1 MHNPKP
7 LKPRDPQL
15 ATQAPANP
23 QLSASMSRDMLKFLG
38 IAVLIGIVI
47 SKWSLFVSIFSDIL
61 LWIYSL
67 LAGLP
72 GAFGWSI
79 ILFTILIRIVTWP
92 LNARQ
97 MKSMKALQDLQG
109 SKEWKAIQKKY
120 EKEPEKKQS
129 EQLRLQSEAGI
140 SPLGGCLPLLIQMP
154 VLIAVYQSVST
165 ALALTP
171 LAMLNLSRSAA
182 DFLNISS
189 LIPLNSKFLWF
200 DLGRP
205 EGILIPG
212 FDISFLP
219 NGIPLLAVVVAL
231 TTYVQTKLTM
241 PSNPDPND
249 QAAAMSRSMTV
260 TMPLMLGFFAL
271 SFPSGVAIYIFMGN
285 VLAIVQSAMLGNVN
299 WRNLLPGG
307 NKQPARK

>member
-1 MHNPKP
+1 MNNPKP
-7 LKPRDPQL
+7 VRPRDPQL

-23 QLSASMSRDMLKFLG
+23 QLSASMSRDMLKFLA
-38 IAVLIGIVI
+38 IAVLIAVIV
-47 SKWSLFVSIFSDIL
+47 WQWAFFVSIFGNIL
-61 LWIYSL
+61 LFIYSL
-67 LAGLP
+67 LADVP

-97 MKSMKALQDLQG
+97 MKSMKALQDLQA
-109 SKEWKAIQKKY
+109 SKEWKAIQKKH
-120 EKEPEKKQS
+120 EKEPEKKQT
-129 EQLRLQSEAGI
+129 EQLRLQNEAGI

-171 LAMLNLSRSAA
+171 LAMLNLSRTAA
-182 DFLNISS
+182 DFLNIETI
-189 LIPLNSKFLWF
+189 IPLNSSFLWF

-205 EGILIPG
+205 EFVAIA
-212 FDISFLP
+212 SFHF
-219 NGIPLLAVVVAL
+219 PLLAVIVAL
-231 TTYVQTKLTM
+231 TTYVQTKLTQ

-249 QAAAMSRSMTV
+249 QAAAMTSSMSV

-271 SFPSGVAIYIFMGN
+271 SFPSGVAIYILMGN
-285 VLAIVQSAMLGNVN
+285 ILAIVQSAMMGKVN
-299 WRNLLPGG
+299 WRNLIPGG